1 MNHRVLYFSDC
12 HIYGGSD
19 RNIINIANHMAEQPD
34 TQVFFAYRYFETYQS
49 GVDRDLS
56 TNAQAVPLS
65 LLSNSTLFHR
75 LNLIA
80 APTLIKK
87 MIKLPFWLFQAV
99 GLYTPYNYL
108 VLRNTIRQIKPDI
121 IHVNNGGYPASF
133 ICQIAVFAAK
143 YCGIDKILYHINNPA
158 QQQGSFLDKHIDR
171 KINQY
176 VDYFITASRQALE
189 TLEKRRLFDNQKL
202 VQVFNT
208 IETPAIIK
216 SREEICTIHGI
227 DKEKFILCEVAFLSE
242 RKGQIHILE
251 ALRKIREIH
260 PDIYSR
266 LVLFLV
272 GDGEDHQKLKHYC
285 EMNVLSNVIFTGYQ
299 ANYIDYIA
307 CSDIFL
313 LPSTGSEDMPLVI
326 LSAMSLGK
334 PIIASDIAGI
344 AEEIEHLKSGVL
356 LTVEGLNNLH
366 LEIIELFRNS
376 NSRFSYGKNAKERF
390 DGKFSQSIVY
400 AKIKSLYAS
409 LGLYNKPE
417 TGMK

>member
-1 MNHRVLYFSDC
+1 
-12 HIYGGSD
+12 
-19 RNIINIANHMAEQPD
+19 
-34 TQVFFAYRYFETYQS
+34 
-49 GVDRDLS
+49 
-56 TNAQAVPLS
+56 
-65 LLSNSTLFHR
+65 
-75 LNLIA
+75 
-80 APTLIKK
+80 
-87 MIKLPFWLFQAV
+87 
-99 GLYTPYNYL
+99 
-108 VLRNTIRQIKPDI
+108 
-121 IHVNNGGYPASF
+121 
-133 ICQIAVFAAK
+133 
-143 YCGIDKILYHINNPA
+143 
-158 QQQGSFLDKHIDR
+158 
-171 KINQY
+171 
-176 VDYFITASRQALE
+176 
-189 TLEKRRLFDNQKL
+189 
-202 VQVFNT
+202 
-208 IETPAIIK
+208 
-216 SREEICTIHGI
+216 
-227 DKEKFILCEVAFLSE
+227 
-242 RKGQIHILE
+242 
-251 ALRKIREIH
+251 
-260 PDIYSR
+260 
-266 LVLFLV
+266 
-272 GDGEDHQKLKHYC
+272 
-285 EMNVLSNVIFTGYQ
+285 MNVLSNVIFTGYQ